1 MNLYEY
7 FKTNDLISKVGEFK
21 LIEVGVKSGGNS
33 NVLFFKQKNGE
44 KEFAVKFLTEQ
55 AMGTRKLKR
64 FIDEYFSLI
73 QLPPHKNVVRQYH
86 LDSFQYPCDEEN
98 KIEISYI
105 IMKKYSSSLK
115 DRAVADY
122 DGLKILKQ
130 IGSGLKHLHN
140 FGVIHRDIKP
150 ENIFYDDEI
159 GEYVIGDFGIAHF
172 DEEFVTKLSHTSPTE
187 RLANFSFS
195 PEESTIKGY
204 VAKPSYDIYSFGQ
217 VIHWWYTGQASKGN
231 RAAFVD
237 DSSDRDLK
245 ILDNVV
251 HKCIF
256 NHPEQ
261 RFQCVDEIFD
271 FFKNSLSSKT
281 RDSYQRNFDL
291 DNAIT
296 KTVPFIKRIET
307 IDTLN
312 KFERFCENLN
322 EFLKYDEFWWVD
334 LNGNDL
340 DYTGLVKIDDNKFLF
355 SNYYEI
361 EVEKIILYKHYSTP
375 YNNFFIVLVKPSD
388 MFDLHDEKGV
398 LKPRPEYDH
407 YKDCA
412 ILFDGKY
419 YDPSTFQNQFFEFP
433 DGKVIE
439 SSKLKL
445 DERHRFLAPSAFLV
459 CPKLAGPSLQGNDVA
474 AELLRK
480 VRETGELTEEDMNI
494 YLRKIRRYHSSEF
507 TMRD

>member
-1 MNLYEY
+1 MSLYEY

-21 LIEVGVKSGGNS
+21 LIKAGVKSGGNS

-172 DEEFVTKLSHTSPTE
+172 DEEFVTKLSHTSLTE

-195 PEESTIKGY
+195 PEESTIRGY

-231 RAAFVD
+231 RAAFAD
-237 DSSDRDLK
+237 DSSDRYLK
-245 ILDNVV
+245 ALDQVV
-251 HKCIF
+251 HNCIF
-256 NHPEQ
+256 DNPED
-261 RFQCVDEIFD
+261 RFQCIDDLFSYFDEC
-271 FFKNSLSSKT
+271 LSNK
-281 RDSYQRNFDL
+281 RDVYQRTYDL

-296 KTVPFIKRIET
+296 KTVPFIKNIET
-307 IDTLN
+307 IETSN
-312 KFERFCENLN
+312 KFYSFCENLN
-322 EFLKYDEFWWVD
+322 EFLKYEEFWWVD
-334 LNGNDL
+334 LEGGDL
-340 DYTGLVKIDDNKFLF
+340 DFHGLVKIDNNKFLF
-355 SNYYEI
+355 SNFCEI
-361 EVEKIILYKHYSTP
+361 EIEKIIFYKHHSRL
-375 YNNFFIVLVKPSD
+375 YNSFFIVLTKPSE
-388 MFDLHDEKGV
+388 MFDIHDKYGV
-398 LKPRPEYDH
+398 IKPKIKSTY
-407 YKDCA
+407 YKDIA
-412 ILFDGKY
+412 IFFDGKY
-419 YDPSTFQNQFFEFP
+419 YDPSLFQNKYFEFP
-433 DGKVIE
+433 DGKVIDLTDAE
-439 SSKLKL
+439 FE
-445 DERHRFLAPSAFLV
+445 ERHRLLKPFAFLV
-459 CPKLAGPSLQGNDVA
+459 CPKLAGPASSGNDIA
-474 AELLRK
+474 ADLLKK
-480 VRETGELTEEDMNI
+480 VRVTGDLTEEDMSL
-494 YLRKIRRYHSSEF
+494 YLSKIRRYHSPEF
-507 TMRD
+507 TMWD

>member
-21 LIEVGVKSGGNS
+21 LIEVGVKNGGNS

-86 LDSFQYPCDEEN
+86 LDSFKYPIDEEN
-98 KIEISYI
+98 HVEVSYI

-130 IGSGLKHLHN
+130 IGGALKHLHN

-150 ENIFYDDEI
+150 ENIFYDDEM

-172 DEEFVTKLSHTSPTE
+172 DEEFVTKLSITSPTE

-204 VAKPSYDIYSFGQ
+204 IAKPSYDIYSLGQ
-217 VIHWWYTGQASKGN
+217 IIHWWYTGQASKGN
-231 RAAFVD
+231 RTSFVN
-237 DSSDRDLK
+237 DSSDPNLK
-245 ILDNVV
+245 ALDEIV

-256 NHPEQ
+256 NHPKH
-261 RFQCVDEIFD
+261 RFQSIDKIFSYFND
-271 FFKNSLSSKT
+271 SLSKQ
-281 RDSYQRNFDL
+281 RDVYQRNYDL
-291 DNAIT
+291 DRVIR
-296 KTVPFIKRIET
+296 KTVPKIRNIAFIDSE
-307 IDTLN
+307 N
-312 KFERFCENLN
+312 KFDRFLDNLN
-322 EFLKYDEFWWVD
+322 ENIDLSLNEFWWVD
-334 LNGNDL
+334 LKAGDL
-340 DYTGLVKIDDNKFLF
+340 DFFSLVKIGSNRYLF
-355 SNYYEI
+355 CDSYEI
-361 EVEKIILYKHYSTP
+361 EIDKIIFYKHSSYL
-375 YNNFFIVLVKPSD
+375 YNNFFIILIKPSE
-388 MFDLHDEKGV
+388 MFNFFNEDTSD
-398 LKPRPEYDH
+398 PRVKSEYLVDT
-407 YKDCA
+407 A
-412 ILFDGKY
+412 IFFEGNY
-419 YDPSTFQNQFFEFP
+419 YDPSLFENGFLELTNGDIIELEAGSYNQ
-433 DGKVIE
+433 
-439 SSKLKL
+439 
-445 DERHRFLAPSAFLV
+445 RQRFLKPFAFLV
-459 CPKLAGPSLQGNDVA
+459 CPKLAGPSLGGNDVA
-474 AELLRK
+474 AELLKK
-480 VRETGELTEEDMNI
+480 VREVGELTEEVIYI
-494 YLRKIRRYHSSEF
+494 YLRNIRKYHSPEF